1 MNNTVTMKEEQSKP
15 VPLMLAV
22 SLECRNT
29 LRIMAAEQ
37 NRKFP
42 NQVTSASTLAREILC
57 DYINKLN
64 INHGGNKN
72 ATE

>member
-1 MNNTVTMKEEQSKP
+1 MSSKKEARQVAVMVYMP
-15 VPLMLAV
+15 VA
-22 SLECRNT
+22 CRNT

-42 NQVTSASTLAREILC
+42 NQVTSASTLARQILC

-64 INHGGNKN
+64 INHGGNADAN
-72 ATE
+72 E